1 MDQAAELRT
10 AQDFINLMSIKTT
23 GPKQAAKFLSGGNQ
37 QKVVLSR
44 WLSGNFEIGL
54 FDEPTKG
61 IDVKAK
67 EDIYQMC
74 IRDRPWKIE
83 EGKKENTGGW
93 PPP

>member
-44 WLSGNFEIGL
+44 LLSGNFEICL

-67 EDIYQMC
+67 
-74 IRDRPWKIE
+74 
-83 EGKKENTGGW
+83 
-93 PPP
+93 